1 MPLAFAL
8 HFWHGCLLGFRT
20 LLNASLQVI
29 MMTGIFRTIV
39 MAKQAKTLYITLR
52 KLQRNAS

>member
-1 MPLAFAL
+1 
-8 HFWHGCLLGFRT
+8 
-20 LLNASLQVI
+20 
-29 MMTGIFRTIV
+29 MMTGIFRIIV